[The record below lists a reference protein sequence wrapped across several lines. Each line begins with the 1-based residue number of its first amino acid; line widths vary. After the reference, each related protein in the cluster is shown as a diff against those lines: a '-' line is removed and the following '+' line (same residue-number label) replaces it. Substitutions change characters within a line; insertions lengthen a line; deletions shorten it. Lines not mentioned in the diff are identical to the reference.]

1 MFDDPEELIGLLNIA
16 AESAIKGVEVL
27 ANASSSKILG
37 GDSVLRS
44 KTDNIVD
51 GDGDVYPWGW
61 NHVHCGSVRRKLV
74 TRGRICHRNVLLS
87 IKVLKIC
94 SRSS

>member
-1 MFDDPEELIGLLNIA
+1 MFDDPEESIGLFNDP
-16 AESAIKGVEVL
+16 AESIIKGVKVL

-37 GDSVLRS
+37 GDSALRS

-51 GDGDVYPWGW
+51 GDGDVYPLGW
-61 NHVHCGSVRRKLV
+61 NRVRRGSVRRKLV
-74 TRGRICHRNVLLS
+74 TRGRICRRKVLLS

>member
-1 MFDDPEELIGLLNIA
+1 MFDDPEESIGLLNIA

-44 KTDNIVD
+44 KTDDIVD
-51 GDGDVYPWGW
+51 GDGD
-61 NHVHCGSVRRKLV
+61 
-74 TRGRICHRNVLLS
+74 RIAFIVALLDES
-87 IKVLKIC
+87 WLQEVVFVVKRFCCPLRC
-94 SRSS
+94 

>member
-1 MFDDPEELIGLLNIA
+1 MFYDLEESIGLLNIA

-44 KTDNIVD
+44 KTDDIVD

-61 NHVHCGSVRRKLV
+61 NRVRRGSVRRKLV
-74 TRGRICHRNVLLS
+74 TRGCICRRKVLLS

-94 SRSS
+94 SR